1 MSVFV
6 DKKFESLDWISQATE
21 PIDSE
26 LNIVLGKMP
35 EQVDIDFNTYVSI
48 VGDSWD
54 IGLDIR
60 RAVSFFLKKIDVK
73 ISDYVKRKELE
84 NCFEFQVDG
93 NPVVDFEVSQIYG
106 GTLSLIKVQSTMDE
120 KVLKDLLG
128 RQGIEEVDMI
138 GQNMNIARTNE
149 IMEILGGC
157 ESHLATRSARK
168 KKYGLRLRLQKLFAA
183 NEWNIKDT
191 ELADKVGTWIARYIK
206 TGDLSAYT
214 NFCKLKVMTHKGNPI
229 YSMEEVE

>member
-35 EQVDIDFNTYVSI
+35 EQADIDFNTYVSI

-60 RAVSFFLKKIDVK
+60 RAVNFFLKKIEIK
-73 ISDYVKRKELE
+73 ISDYAKRKELE

-93 NPVVDFEVSQIYG
+93 NPVVDFEINQIYG
-106 GTLSLIKVQSTMDE
+106 GTLSLIKVQNTIDE
-120 KVLKDLLG
+120 KVLKNLLG

-138 GQNMNIARTNE
+138 GLNMNISRANE

-168 KKYGLRLRLQKLFAA
+168 KRYGLRLRLQKLFEA

-191 ELADKVGTWIARYIK
+191 ELADKVGSWIARYVK